1 MDGSVFSARN
11 KPVHPPTFTTLQE
24 YVLYSNATSFW
35 MPYLADILK
44 RHDLFE
50 ADQELVAG
58 IGGTYPT
65 FLYGDVVV
73 KLFGYLQPWRRSH
86 SVERAAQTLLAN
98 DPEIAAPRLLAE
110 GYLFDD
116 ANHPWPYLITTRMS
130 GVSWQNAKLPYEQ
143 QLSVAADL
151 GKQIARVHALPPIG
165 IATHADWADMDVIAA
180 AKKSSLPPHL
190 ISQIDD
196 YLARL
201 GPLDPVVVHG
211 DLMFRHVFVENG
223 RLSGIID
230 WGDMMVTDRHYEF
243 AKLHLDLFDCDKT
256 LLKAFLEASNWP
268 LTTDFAHQAM
278 AQALY
283 RQAHGLTQHYAMDV
297 FYMLPDRLP
306 LQDIR
311 TLEELANELFA
322 I

>member
-1 MDGSVFSARN
+1 MDDSTFAARN
-11 KPVHPPTFTTLQE
+11 NPVHPPTFPSLQE
-24 YVLYSNATSFW
+24 FILHNNDTSFW
-35 MPYLADILK
+35 MPYITDILK
-44 RHDLFE
+44 RHDLLE
-50 ADQELVAG
+50 ANQELVAG
-58 IGGTYPT
+58 IGGTYPS

-73 KLFGYLQPWRRSH
+73 KLFGHLKPWHKSH

-98 DPEIAAPRLLAE
+98 APEIAAPRLLAE
-110 GYLFDD
+110 GNLSDD

-130 GVSWQNAKLPYEQ
+130 GVSWQNAQLTCEQ

-151 GKQIARVHALPPIG
+151 GKQMAKVHALTPTD
-165 IATHADWADMDVIAA
+165 IATHADWSDMDVVTA
-180 AKKSSLPPHL
+180 AKKSSLPLHL
-190 ISQIDD
+190 VSQIDD
-196 YLARL
+196 YLASL

-268 LTTDFAHQAM
+268 MTTDFAHKAM

>member
-24 YVLYSNATSFW
+24 YVLYSNDTSFW
-35 MPYLADILK
+35 MPYIADILK

-58 IGGTYPT
+58 IG
-65 FLYGDVVV
+65 
-73 KLFGYLQPWRRSH
+73 
-86 SVERAAQTLLAN
+86 
-98 DPEIAAPRLLAE
+98 
-110 GYLFDD
+110 
-116 ANHPWPYLITTRMS
+116 
-130 GVSWQNAKLPYEQ
+130 
-143 QLSVAADL
+143 
-151 GKQIARVHALPPIG
+151 
-165 IATHADWADMDVIAA
+165 
-180 AKKSSLPPHL
+180 
-190 ISQIDD
+190 
-196 YLARL
+196 
-201 GPLDPVVVHG
+201 
-211 DLMFRHVFVENG
+211 
-223 RLSGIID
+223 GIID

-256 LLKAFLEASNWP
+256 LLKAFLEASHWP
-268 LTTDFAHQAM
+268 VTTDFAHKAM